1 MAGGIGSTRTLDSSQ
16 KQRRDSLLFAGAGL
30 IVAANHLKSLR
41 EARGLSLVGLAT
53 KVGTTG
59 QQISHLELG
68 KRHLTVEWL
77 EKLAAA
83 LECHPWDIVDE
94 RPATDEREE
103 QLVAL
108 FKGMVPEDQD
118 ALLTTAAKLAQSRLP
133 TKARSR

>member
-1 MAGGIGSTRTLDSSQ
+1 MLV
-16 KQRRDSLLFAGAGL
+16 GAGL
-30 IVAANHLKSLR
+30 SVAANHLKSLR

-77 EKLAAA
+77 KKLAAA
-83 LECHPWDIVDE
+83 LDCHPWEIVEE
-94 RPATDEREE
+94 RPAIDEREE

-118 ALLTTAAKLAQSRLP
+118 ALLATAAKLVQGRRP